1 MNNVKFLFDLSY
13 GMLVV
18 QTGKGGHSN
27 MKYIVRP
34 YRRGEEQYVAD
45 AHCRLYPA
53 EYGWGPAF
61 TEYAAKIAVDFA
73 GAQQEGEALW
83 VAECGGR
90 LIGSVML
97 CQRGEAG
104 EGQVRLFCVE
114 PDYRRCGVGSAL
126 MKTVLDKA
134 KELGCTRLMLWS
146 AEPLTDAIRLYER
159 AGFHITERVK
169 NTEWRPDGDLVYE
182 IKMVKECL

>member
-45 AHCRLYPA
+45 AHCWLYPA

-73 GAQQEGEALW
+73 GA
-83 VAECGGR
+83 
-90 LIGSVML
+90 
-97 CQRGEAG
+97 
-104 EGQVRLFCVE
+104 
-114 PDYRRCGVGSAL
+114 
-126 MKTVLDKA
+126 
-134 KELGCTRLMLWS
+134 
-146 AEPLTDAIRLYER
+146 
-159 AGFHITERVK
+159 
-169 NTEWRPDGDLVYE
+169 
-182 IKMVKECL
+182 